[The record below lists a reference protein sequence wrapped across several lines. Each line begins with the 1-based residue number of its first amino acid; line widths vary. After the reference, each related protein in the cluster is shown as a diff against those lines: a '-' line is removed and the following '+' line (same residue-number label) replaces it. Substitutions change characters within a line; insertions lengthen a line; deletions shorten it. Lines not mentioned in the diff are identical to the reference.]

1 MNIGLEGWLLIKYDS
16 SGNRVKGIE
25 ADEPVPW
32 KEIFI
37 PWN

>member
-1 MNIGLEGWLLIKYDS
+1 MYEYGLEGWLLLKCDS

-25 ADEPVPW
+25 AKPVPW

-37 PWN
+37 PWD